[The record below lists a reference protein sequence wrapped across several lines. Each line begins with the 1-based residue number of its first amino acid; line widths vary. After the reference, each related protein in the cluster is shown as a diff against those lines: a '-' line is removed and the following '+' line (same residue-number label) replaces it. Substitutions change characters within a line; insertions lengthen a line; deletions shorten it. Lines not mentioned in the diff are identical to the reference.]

1 MGGEVTEKRRER
13 KERKLNIKISTL
25 KHFVLFVKCST
36 YGLLV
41 TQAAKLQQ
49 QGSKLSV

>member
-13 KERKLNIKISTL
+13 KESRKLNIKISTL

-41 TQAAKLQQ
+41 T
-49 QGSKLSV
+49 